1 MRGGRTLT
9 DFKAASPYR
18 FAAAACAAVILAAV
32 GGVVYLVMPHKA
44 AAASGGPHTTA
55 SPRGTAAAHP
65 PGTAA
70 ARFDP
75 PQDFPDG
82 AGIAVG
88 SADAVVG
95 DGLAYSFNG
104 SDTQGGSADG
114 DQMPTVHAIALG
126 SGDDQWQRPLPE
138 LTFPLTG
145 PSLPPLAV
153 TAAPGGGQLVYYA
166 GIALVKGTGTQ
177 ADQLKLEVGAL
188 NPQSGVP
195 GWVTQ
200 VNLSSDFLD
209 TEESITGDVSAGII
223 GVDRDHL
230 VVEVNGSDEAPVTFV
245 LSTTSHALSWTASA
259 FQPTGLTGDV
269 VVGMTVADAFS
280 DSGTPEALNART
292 GEMTWTDS
300 SLDVSTHGVS
310 GTPAVVS
317 PSIATFEFD
326 GTFSDETY
334 LLSTSDGTVLKK
346 LPDAYQCMYD
356 QVSVVA
362 CYSSGI
368 NGASLIGFDA
378 ASLNELWGLPNPAG
392 ARIAPDLHAAY
403 KGLLYTEAD
412 NGDVILNARTG
423 ADLVTDVPI
432 APDVVV
438 PGYGLVSDNSNGD
451 DTLLAYPATG

>member
-1 MRGGRTLT
+1 MT

-65 PGTAA
+65 PGAAA

-114 DQMPTVHAIALG
+114 DQVPTVRAIALG

-153 TAAPGGGQLVYYA
+153 TAAPGSGQLVYYA
-166 GIALVKGTGTQ
+166 GIALIKGTGTQ

-188 NPQSGVP
+188 NSQSGVP
-195 GWVTQ
+195 SWVTQ

-317 PSIATFEFD
+317 PSIATFESD

-334 LLSTSDGTVLKK
+334 LLSTSDGTSHKK
-346 LPDAYQCMYD
+346 LPDAYECMYD

-362 CYSSGI
+362 CYSSGTVR
-368 NGASLIGFDA
+368 ARPSATLSSLSA
-378 ASLNELWGLPNPAG
+378 CVW
-392 ARIAPDLHAAY
+392 PDLSQY
-403 KGLLYTEAD
+403 SR
-412 NGDVILNARTG
+412 IR
-423 ADLVTDVPI
+423 
-432 APDVVV
+432 
-438 PGYGLVSDNSNGD
+438 
-451 DTLLAYPATG
+451 DTRNTS

>member
-1 MRGGRTLT
+1 MT

-18 FAAAACAAVILAAV
+18 LAAAACAAVILAAI
-32 GGVVYLVMPHKA
+32 GGAVYLSMPHKA
-44 AAASGGPHTTA
+44 AAASGGPHATA
-55 SPRGTAAAHP
+55 SPRDTAATHP
-65 PGTAA
+65 PGAIA

-75 PQDFPDG
+75 PHDFPDST
-82 AGIAVG
+82 GIAVG
-88 SADAVVG
+88 SADAVAG

-104 SDTQGGSADG
+104 SDTQAGSADG
-114 DQMPTVHAIALG
+114 DQVPTVHAKALR

-145 PSLPPLAV
+145 PSLPPLAI
-153 TAAPGGGQLVYYA
+153 TAAPGSGQLVYYA
-166 GIALVKGTGTQ
+166 GIALIKGTGTQ

-188 NPQSGVP
+188 DPQSGAP

-200 VNLSSDFLD
+200 VNLSSDLLD
-209 TEESITGDVSAGII
+209 TEKSITGNVSAGII
-223 GVDRDHL
+223 GADRDHL

-259 FQPTGLTGDV
+259 FQPTGLAGDV

-280 DSGTPEALNART
+280 DAGTPEALNART
-292 GEMTWTDS
+292 GKMTWTDS
-300 SLDVSTHGVS
+300 SLDVSTHGTS
-310 GTPAVVS
+310 GTPAVVT
-317 PSIATFEFD
+317 PAIAAFESD
-326 GTFSDETY
+326 GPFSDETY

-346 LPDAYQCMYD
+346 LPDAYKCMYD

-368 NGASLIGFDA
+368 NGASLISFDA
-378 ASLNELWGLPNPAG
+378 TSLNELWGLPDPAG
-392 ARIAPDLHAAY
+392 TRIAPDLHAAY

-423 ADLVTDVPI
+423 ADLVTGVPI
-432 APDVVV
+432 APDLVV
-438 PGYGLVSDNSNGD
+438 PGYGLVSDSSNGD
-451 DTLLAYPATG
+451 NTLLAYPATG